1 MDGSEKPEVW
11 EIVSQE
17 SLQGDVCVADPDQF

>member
-1 MDGSEKPEVW
+1 MAVKKLEVW
-11 EIVSQE
+11 EIVSQG